1 MEITFTSLC
10 KYYCRSRWSTWS
22 IK

>member
-10 KYYCRSRWSTWS
+10 KYYSWSWWS
-22 IK
+22 IGSIK